1 MEQSS
6 PSLAFWL
13 REQPF
18 TLALSAGFFGFF
30 AHAGMVAALEDEGIT
45 PARVTGASAGAL
57 VGAAWAS
64 GVSARELLSVLS
76 EVERKDFWDVSLGF
90 GLLRGQL
97 FQAILEATLGC
108 SSFDQCRVPT
118 SLSVW
123 HIRTRQTEVVESGL
137 LAPAV
142 RASCCFPGLL
152 QPVDLGGRLF
162 LDGGIADRP
171 AIAAI
176 APNERVLSHHLAS
189 KSPWRLALS
198 APSAPNMQTLAIP
211 GLPRLSPFHLK
222 AGPEAFEAA
231 RTATLEALRTPVE
244 CGAAQR

>member
-1 MEQSS
+1 MNAQTS
-6 PSLAFWL
+6 PLLASWL

-30 AHAGMVAALEDEGIT
+30 AHAGMVAALEEEGIA
-45 PARVTGASAGAL
+45 PARITGASAGAL

-64 GVSARELLSVLS
+64 GVSSRDLLAVLS
-76 EVERKDFWDVSLGF
+76 DIRRTDFWDVSPGF

-97 FQAILEATLGC
+97 FHGILEATLGC
-108 SSFDQCRVPT
+108 DTFEECRVPT

-123 HIRTRQTEVVESGL
+123 HIKSRQTEVVESGP
-137 LAPAV
+137 LATAV

-152 QPVDLGGRLF
+152 QPVNLGGRLF

-171 AIAAI
+171 ATMAI
-176 APNERVLSHHLAS
+176 GANERVLAHHLAS
-189 KSPWRLALS
+189 KSPWRMALS
-198 APSAPNMQTLAIP
+198 APDAPNMQTLAIP
-211 GLPRLSPFHLK
+211 GLPRLSPFHLE

-231 RTATLEALRTPVE
+231 RVATLHALRQPVD
-244 CGAAQR
+244 